1 MALALQAIVSLD
13 KTGFASGLSGL
24 SQAVSNVTGAM
35 SMAFGGVASEIIAM
49 SQAFGPVGGAVAAL
63 KQAVTAGASFE
74 QQIANVSSVSGLMGE
89 ELKKVEI
96 AARDLAK
103 TTRFTATEAGDA
115 LYSLAS
121 AGITGADA
129 LSNTLKP
136 ALLLAGATLSSTQM
150 ATEAVTAALANF
162 QIPANEATRIA
173 DQFAGAIA
181 TSPATMERLSEA
193 MKYAGPAAAGFGIA
207 LEKTVAE
214 VAAFHQVGLRGEM
227 AGTSFRM
234 ALVQLSQESVKA
246 GSAVG
251 EALKGWDASTEGIT
265 GAVRR
270 LNAAGVD
277 TADVIQALGARAGP
291 GIAALMKFG
300 ANAMDELAARI
311 TKTADVS
318 KMYETQLGTL
328 TGRFAIFKSAIEE
341 VWLKLYGALAPAL
354 TALVENMTAAID
366 WVGKLSDALF
376 AGQWQAAGDQVA
388 ALWESIKAGAAA
400 FDWIGLFDS
409 ALASAKAAFDGIREG
424 AGKIADAFKG
434 IDWGKTWET
443 LKTTAESV
451 WKSVETFASTAM
463 AKIGAYLKAQ
473 DWDAIWETA
482 KTGAVKA
489 FEFWYLDATIV
500 TGKIAEFLR
509 NVDGVKLW
517 EGIRAGSAF
526 AWGEIQNI
534 ATRIW
539 PTILNIA
546 QNAWSIVSDSA
557 RIAFEAIKNITGN
570 IDWGRSF
577 SALRV
582 SFSDALESA
591 YQTAA
596 GWVTDI
602 AVIIREIDWGEIG
615 RMAEQAVVD
624 ARDLIIE
631 GFELLV
637 SSGKLEDVFKRIGQV
652 IGAVLSGAF
661 ALIGGMFGAAISDL
675 ESGNYKVRVQGFLQ
689 SVFVGGMQA
698 VVGLFT
704 GLLEGLFGKNVVDNV
719 VVGAQ
724 LMMLDIKLAIQS
736 KIGDILEAFNQLM
749 AGIITKTSEGAA
761 RVAEAFG
768 LKGTAEEIREKSA
781 KFSAAFMSGTNV
793 MIRAAA
799 DTKAEIKLLEEYITN
814 LNYPVQ
820 TVAEVLADMTDAEN
834 KVVVATQEAQDA
846 ADAQVSALEAQK
858 DAVDAY
864 VPALAD
870 MTDAENERMVAAQE
884 AQDASDSAVNAM
896 EAMAM
901 KATKS
906 VEPIKAMANAFKDI
920 RSINVGIKIELPKIT
935 QTMLKVWATFL
946 NAMRGLGEINV
957 AIDVDLPVITER
969 MLAVWGTFLKAIA
982 AIKAEV
988 KLSIELPKITEN
1000 ALNSWTKF
1008 INKIKGMSADVKV
1021 NVSLPTMTDAIA
1033 ESWGKFFDIF
1043 KEGSLDLK
1051 IPNASGAT
1059 GGTGGTDMASIAASL
1074 KALVAMKGVIWA

>member
-63 KQAVTAGASFE
+63 KNVSTAGMEIEQSLAEVASLTNEGAAAIGKFGQLADTVTKSTKFGMTDVVQAMNMFAAAGYE
-74 QQIANVSSVSGLMGE
+74 SADVMQSVLKPGLDLAAAGGTSTANAVSVMVSALKTFGLEASQATNVANLFAGGANVSMASVESLGE
-89 ELKKVEI
+89 GMVY
-96 AARDLAK
+96 
-103 TTRFTATEAGDA
+103 AG
-115 LYSLAS
+115 SVAS
-121 AGITGADA
+121 AYGMKLDETIGVLSLYADKGMQG
-129 LSNTLKP
+129 SV
-136 ALLLAGATLSSTQM
+136 AGTAFAQSM
-150 ATEAVTAALANF
+150 AALTKA
-162 QIPANEATRIA
+162 ANEGKT
-173 DQFAGAIA
+173 AI
-181 TSPATMERLSEA
+181 
-193 MKYAGPAAAGFGIA
+193 
-207 LEKTVAE
+207 
-214 VAAFHQVGLRGEM
+214 
-227 AGTSFRM
+227 
-234 ALVQLSQESVKA
+234 
-246 GSAVG
+246 G
-251 EALKGWDASTEGIT
+251 EALKGWDPAAEGMQGAIKRLETSGISATAVLAEFGRQGGKAVASL
-265 GAVRR
+265 
-270 LNAAGVD
+270 LNSGSEAIANYTAKVGEVGD
-277 TADVIQALGARAGP
+277 AADV
-291 GIAALMKFG
+291 AAQRQNTLKGSLADLKGEFERLQF
-300 ANAMDELAARI
+300 ELY
-311 TKTADVS
+311 DVV
-318 KMYETQLGTL
+318 KDGL
-328 TGRFAIFKSAIEE
+328 TGFIQSTTEATQWVI
-341 VWLKLYGALAPAL
+341 KLLQAMKGGDWSTVKAM
-354 TALVENMTAAID
+354 LVG
-366 WVGKLSDALF
+366 V
-376 AGQWQAAGDQVA
+376 
-388 ALWESIKAGAAA
+388 
-400 FDWIGLFDS
+400 FDS

-463 AKIGAYLKAQ
+463 AKIGAYIKAQ
-473 DWDAIWETA
+473 NWGAIWETA

-500 TGKIAEFLR
+500 MGKIAEFLR

-577 SALRV
+577 SALRG

-761 RVAEAFG
+761 GVAEAFG
-768 LKGTAEEIREKSA
+768 LKGIAEEIREKSA
-781 KFSAAFMSGTNV
+781 EFSAAFMSGTNV

-820 TVAEVLADMTDAEN
+820 IVAEVLADMTDAEN

-920 RSINVGIKIELPKIT
+920 RSINVGIKIELPNIT

-946 NAMRGLGEINV
+946 NAMKGLGEIKV
-957 AIDVDLPVITER
+957 AIGVDLPVITER
-969 MLAVWGTFLKAIA
+969 MLAAWGTFLKAIA
-982 AIKAEV
+982 AVKAEV

-1008 INKIKGMSADVKV
+1008 IDKIKGMSADVKV
-1021 NVSLPTMTDAIA
+1021 NVSLPPMNDAIA